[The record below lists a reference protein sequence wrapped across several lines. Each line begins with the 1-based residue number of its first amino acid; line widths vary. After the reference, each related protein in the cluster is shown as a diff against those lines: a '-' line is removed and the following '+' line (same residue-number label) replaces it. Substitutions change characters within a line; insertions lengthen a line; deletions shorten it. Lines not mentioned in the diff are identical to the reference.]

1 MKRGRPGEQSMAA
14 RKTAGAN
21 PVTPEIRAFEYA
33 AGLFAVLIGLAVADI
48 ATSFHRL
55 LRVKSAVRWD
65 SLALLAAGYTLCQV
79 VAMWF
84 DLWGVRHFGTIRYFF
99 FYLSLIAEFFVLFL
113 LSATSLPDERGE
125 GVDLREY
132 YSGNRRYFWT
142 LVTLFQTVYV
152 ADGFYFARG
161 EIGKYPLQVIVM
173 ANVIMCAPLAISV
186 VLLCVKKRSAHYIGI
201 LLLLIIMGLHYGAAS
216 IN

>member
-1 MKRGRPGEQSMAA
+1 M
-14 RKTAGAN
+14 
-21 PVTPEIRAFEYA
+21 TPEIRAFEYA
-33 AGLFAVLIGLAVADI
+33 TGLFAVLIGLAVADI

-65 SLALLAAGYTLCQV
+65 SLALLAAAYTLCQV

-113 LSATSLPDERGE
+113 LAATSLPDEPRE

-142 LVTLFQTVYV
+142 LVTLFQAIYV
-152 ADGFYFARG
+152 ADGFYFSRG
-161 EIGKYPLQVIVM
+161 ETGRYPLRELVT
-173 ANVIMCAPLAISV
+173 ANVIMCAPLVISV
-186 VLLCVKKRSAHYIGI
+186 ALLCVRNRFAHYIGI
-201 LLLLIIMGLHYGAAS
+201 VLLLIIMGLHYGPAS